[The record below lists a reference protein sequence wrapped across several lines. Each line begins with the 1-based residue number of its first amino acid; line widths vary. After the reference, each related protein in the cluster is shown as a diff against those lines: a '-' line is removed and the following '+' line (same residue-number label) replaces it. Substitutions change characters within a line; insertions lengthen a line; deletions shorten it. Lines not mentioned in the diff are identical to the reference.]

1 MNDSYLSVVLVLETT
16 VHQSSLRAMLDSTS
30 LLKVVG
36 VARGC
41 LSALQ
46 IVQEVHPDFVLIA
59 ANLPEAEIVSF
70 LRAVREETPK
80 TRVVVLRKIPWH
92 RSHLLDEG
100 ASAVLSQDSSVS
112 ELLAAFTSEIP

>member
-70 LRAVREETPK
+70 LRAVRAATPK

-100 ASAVLSQDSSVS
+100 
-112 ELLAAFTSEIP
+112 